1 MLVPFMANSQG
12 VTSSSISGKVLGSD
26 GKGAIGAVVVAI
38 HIPSNS
44 KYGGRTS
51 SDGTYNIN
59 GLRVGGP
66 YTIKASIVGSG
77 EDEKQN
83 VFLKLGSNG
92 INFKLNEKQNALSE
106 VVVSAKSQAARGKTG
121 SETSI
126 SNEQIM
132 SMPTLSRSFNDF
144 TRLTPEANLNNA
156 NEGISIN
163 GANISVRLL
172 AGFLTSKAMA
182 IFVGIAGMG
191 VLGLVKNFIT
201 LLDTFLLLGT
211 KNGIISKLATSKND
225 EYNKNYVSTSQP
237 LSFKLE

>member
-1 MLVPFMANSQG
+1 MKHLFTKILALIMLVPFMANAQG

-66 YTIKASIVGSG
+66 YTIKASIIGSG

-92 INFKLNEKQNALSE
+92 INFKLNEKQNAISE
-106 VVVSAKSQAARGKTG
+106 VVVSAK
-121 SETSI
+121 TSI
-126 SNEQIM
+126 SRTRSPVVQTTVYRQSSSSSSRKPKAVVDDDDDTSLVRSLKTSSISARKDIRRVPVSKNKKYEDFNE
-132 SMPTLSRSFNDF
+132 TEVVLSSKTSVLPPPRRTSSKNTSSERD
-144 TRLTPEANLNNA
+144 TEA
-156 NEGISIN
+156 
-163 GANISVRLL
+163 VRPR
-172 AGFLTSKAMA
+172 K
-182 IFVGIAGMG
+182 G
-191 VLGLVKNFIT
+191 VVKNR
-201 LLDTFLLLGT
+201 D
-211 KNGIISKLATSKND
+211 
-225 EYNKNYVSTSQP
+225 
-237 LSFKLE
+237 